1 MAQFSVTGAT
11 GVIQFQG
18 SDRHHGIIAI
28 VAARSKC
35 NSSDR
40 TLVCYYS
47 YFQVNSC
54 KLSNFTL
61 NHL

>member
-18 SDRHHGIIAI
+18 SDRRHHGAIAI
-28 VAARSKC
+28 VAVRFKC

-40 TLVCYYS
+40 TLVCY
-47 YFQVNSC
+47 
-54 KLSNFTL
+54 
-61 NHL
+61 